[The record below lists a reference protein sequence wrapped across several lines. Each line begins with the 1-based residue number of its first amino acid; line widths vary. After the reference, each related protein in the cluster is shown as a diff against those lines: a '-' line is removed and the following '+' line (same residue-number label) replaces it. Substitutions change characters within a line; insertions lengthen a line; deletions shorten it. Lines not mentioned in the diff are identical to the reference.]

1 VTGVAGVR
9 PVLSGSVTTDM
20 DVYDLGLAAAGAAL
34 LGAAVVPLLL
44 AGRPL
49 SFPIVYIA
57 LGAVLFAVAPGVRS
71 PDPVADGQLT
81 ERLSELAVVVS
92 LMGAGLKLD
101 RRVGWRSWR
110 ITWRLLA
117 IAMPIT
123 IAAAAVLGWWV
134 VGFAPAT
141 ALLLGAALA
150 PTDPVLASD
159 VQVGPPGD
167 DEEDDVRFALT
178 SEAGLNDGLAFP
190 FTYAAIAAATAG
202 SVGEWAGGWFLDDV
216 VLRLAV
222 GLALGYGAGRALG
235 WVVFRIPS
243 EAKLAESTEGFVA
256 LAGTLLTY
264 GVTELAHGYGFV
276 AVFVAAC
283 VLRDHERGHDF
294 HDVLHASAESI
305 ERLLSALLLIL
316 LGGAVVGGA
325 LGPLGWD
332 GALVGLAL
340 LLVIRPLAG
349 LVSLA
354 GTGLAPGERFAIAFL
369 GIRGV
374 GSIFYIAFALEEEP
388 AFGDGE
394 RLWAIVLFVILGSA
408 VLHGLTSKSVMRR
421 LDEGRQR
428 AAEVPAR

>member
-1 VTGVAGVR
+1 
-9 PVLSGSVTTDM
+9 M

-34 LGAAVVPLLL
+34 LGAAVVPLIL

-49 SFPIVYIA
+49 SFPIIYIA
-57 LGAVLFAVAPGVRS
+57 LGALLFAVAPGVRS
-71 PDPVADGQLT
+71 PDPIGDGQLA

-110 ITWRLLA
+110 ITWRLLG

-123 IAAAAVLGWWV
+123 IAAAALLGWWV

-190 FTYAAIAAATAG
+190 FTLAAIAAATGA
-202 SVGEWAGGWFLDDV
+202 VGEWAGGWFLDAV
-216 VLRLAV
+216 LLRLGV
-222 GLALGYGAGRALG
+222 GLALGYAAGRALG

-243 EAKLAESTEGFVA
+243 ERKLAESTEGFVA

-264 GVTELAHGYGFV
+264 GVTELAHGYGFI

-283 VLRDHERGHDF
+283 VLRDHERGHDY
-294 HDVLHASAESI
+294 HDVLHSSAESI

-316 LGGAVVGGA
+316 IGGSLVGGV
-325 LGPLGWD
+325 LGPLGWE
-332 GALVGLAL
+332 GVVVGLLL
-340 LLVIRPLAG
+340 LLVVRPLAG

-354 GTGLAPGERFAIAFL
+354 GTGLPPGERVAIAFL

-374 GSIFYIAFALEEEP
+374 GSIFYIAYALEEEA
-388 AFGDGE
+388 AFGTGE
-394 RLWAIVLFVILGSA
+394 RLWALVVFVIVGSA
-408 VLHGLTSKSVMRR
+408 VLHGLTSNRVMRR
-421 LDEGRQR
+421 LDEGRQPE
-428 AAEVPAR
+428 AEPVT

>member
-1 VTGVAGVR
+1 
-9 PVLSGSVTTDM
+9 M

-57 LGAVLFAVAPGVRS
+57 LGALLFGVAPGVRA
-71 PDPVADGQLT
+71 PDPVGDEQLA

-110 ITWRLLA
+110 VTWRLLG
-117 IAMPIT
+117 IAMPLT
-123 IAAAAVLGWWV
+123 IAGVALLGWWV

-141 ALLLGAALA
+141 AMLLGAALA

-167 DEEDDVRFALT
+167 DEEDEVRFALT

-190 FTYAAIAAATAG
+190 FTLAAIAAVTAA
-202 SVGEWAGGWFLDDV
+202 SAGEWATGWFLDAV
-216 VLRLAV
+216 VLRLGV
-222 GLALGYGAGRALG
+222 GLALGYAAGRALG

-243 EAKLAESTEGFVA
+243 ERKLAESTEGFVA

-283 VLRDHERGHDF
+283 VLRDHERDHQF

-316 LGGAVVGGA
+316 LGGALGGGV
-325 LGPLGWD
+325 LGPLGWE
-332 GALVGLAL
+332 GAVVGLAV
-340 LLVIRPLAG
+340 LLVVRPLAG

-354 GTGLAPGERFAIAFL
+354 GSGVPPGERVAIAFL
-369 GIRGV
+369 GIRGI
-374 GSIFYIAFALEEEP
+374 GSIFYVAYALEAEP
-388 AFGDGE
+388 AFGTGE
-394 RLWAIVLFVILGSA
+394 RLWAVVVFVIVASA
-408 VLHGLTSKSVMRR
+408 VLHGLTSSRVMRR
-421 LDEGRQR
+421 VDEGRQR
-428 AAEVPAR
+428 AEAPVS